1 MLNTISFIP
10 NYIETLPA
18 PLSLFQFL
26 YVFTFLLHII
36 FVNLTLGG
44 TFSILLCK
52 YIYKIYNDSDYNTL
66 AHDLSFINTYNIS
79 LTVTTAIAPLLFI
92 QILYDKFFYSSSII
106 IAFYWISI
114 IFAIIIAYYF
124 NYIYK
129 YKLFYLKYKTAGGTA
144 FMIIVFFLFL
154 YTAFILVSNTLLSVS
169 PDIWKEQYKNVKFLN
184 IPTIIPRFI
193 HFVVGSIAFYG
204 IFLCIYSRIKKNF
217 TDNVKSKVFTL
228 GKNMFIYATL
238 LQFIVGFWFL
248 FSHKKMIWLN
258 IIQGYGLIFIILT
271 ILLSLYIIYLFIK
284 NRSLIIITILGILTL
299 ILMVILRR
307 LTETY
312 YLEPYLKTLKFS
324 SNYQFSALL
333 MFLILFI
340 IMVIVF
346 TVLFRSI
353 QKNKL

>member
-1 MLNTISFIP
+1 MLNTMSFIP
-10 NYIETLPA
+10 NYIEILSA
-18 PLSLFQFL
+18 PLGVFQFF
-26 YVFTFLLHII
+26 YVFTFLLHIL

-44 TFSILLCK
+44 TFSMLLCK
-52 YIYKIYNDSDYNTL
+52 YLYRNYRDSDYNVI
-66 AHDLSFINTYNIS
+66 AHNLSFINTYNIS
-79 LTVTTAIAPLLFI
+79 LTVTTAVAPLLFI
-92 QILYDKFFYSSSII
+92 QVLYDKFFYSSSII

-114 IFAIIIAYYF
+114 IFAIIVAYYF

-129 YKLFYLKYKTAGGTA
+129 YKLFYLRFRNTGGTI
-144 FMIIVFFLFL
+144 FIVIVSIMFL
-154 YTAFILVSNTLLSVS
+154 YTAFIIVSNTLLSVN
-169 PDIWKEQYKNVKFLN
+169 PEIWNEQYKNINLLN
-184 IPTIIPRFI
+184 IPTIIPRYL
-193 HFVVGSIAFYG
+193 HFLIGSIALNG
-204 IFLCIYSRIKKNF
+204 IFICIYSKTRESLNDHLKTKM
-217 TDNVKSKVFTL
+217 FTL
-228 GKNMFIYATL
+228 GKKTFIYATL
-238 LQFIVGFWFL
+238 IQFVVGLWFL

>member
-1 MLNTISFIP
+1 MLNTIAVVP
-10 NYIETLPA
+10 NYTEMLTAPA
-18 PLSLFQFL
+18 VIFQFL

-44 TFSILLCK
+44 IFSILLCK
-52 YIYKIYNDSDYNTL
+52 YIYKTYNDSVYNSI

-106 IAFYWISI
+106 IAYYWLSI

-129 YKLFYLKYKTAGGTA
+129 YKLFYLKFRIAGGTI
-144 FMIIVFFLFL
+144 FMVIVFILFL
-154 YTAFILVSNTLLSVS
+154 YTTFMLVSNTLLSVN
-169 PDIWKEQYKNVKFLN
+169 PEIWKEQYKNINFLN
-184 IPTIIPRFI
+184 ITTIIPRYL
-193 HFVVGSIAFYG
+193 HFLIGSIALNG
-204 IFLCIYSRIKKNF
+204 IFICIYSKARKSLNENIKTKMF
-217 TDNVKSKVFTL
+217 IL

-258 IIQGYGLIFIILT
+258 IVQGYGLILIILT
-271 ILLSLYIIYLFIK
+271 VLFSLYIIYLFIK
-284 NRSLIIITILGILTL
+284 NGSLLLITIFGILTL

-307 LTETY
+307 LTEVY
-312 YLEPYLKTLKFS
+312 YLEPYLKNLKFVS
-324 SNYQFSALL
+324 HYQFSALA

-340 IMVIVF
+340 IML
-346 TVLFRSI
+346 VLFAYLFKCI
-353 QKNKL
+353 HKNRI